1 MRVLSLIQQLC
12 PQAFGEATTGSF
24 SISCLAE
31 SAMVILRMIDMRK
44 MDDDDSDQDGVAVA
58 AAVVEVVVVVVV
70 VVAAA
75 AFAAA
80 AVVVILT
87 LGGVGVF

>member
-12 PQAFGEATTGSF
+12 AQAFGEATTGSF

-58 AAVVEVVVVVVV
+58 AA
-70 VVAAA
+70 ASA
-75 AFAAA
+75 AAA
-80 AVVVILT
+80 AVVVIWT

>member
-12 PQAFGEATTGSF
+12 AQAFGEATTGSF

-58 AAVVEVVVVVVV
+58 AAVVEVVVVVV
-70 VVAAA
+70 AAA
-75 AFAAA
+75 ASAAAA